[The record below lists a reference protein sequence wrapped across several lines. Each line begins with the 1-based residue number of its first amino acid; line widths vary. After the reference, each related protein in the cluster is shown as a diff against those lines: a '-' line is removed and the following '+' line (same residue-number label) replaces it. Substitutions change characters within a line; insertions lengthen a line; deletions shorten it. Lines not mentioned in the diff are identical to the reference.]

1 MQTETQKTIPFG
13 KPIIGDEERRAVADV
28 LAGTTL
34 THGPK
39 VKEFEAAFAEFT
51 GAEHA
56 IATATCMAALHLAY
70 LAIDLG
76 PGDEVIVPA
85 QTHVATA
92 HAVEACGGKPVF
104 CDAEPRTGNIDL
116 DLLEGL
122 ITERT
127 RAISLVHYIGKPVDM
142 RRVMEIARKH
152 DLYVVEDCAVALG
165 ARVDDVH
172 VGLHGDIGCFSF
184 YPVKHITTGE
194 GGMVITRRDDIA
206 ERVSK
211 QRAFGIDKNVL
222 ADRRHTGA
230 YEIEYLGLNYRLAE
244 VNAAMGV
251 EQMKRLPGFLE
262 HRERIHGLL
271 HAALSEIDGVAPLD
285 SDHDGH
291 LRASHYCIVAMLE
304 PPLDAR
310 REELIERLKAKGIGT
325 SVYYPKSLPDT
336 AYYRG
341 RYGYEPG
348 SCPVATRISTTS
360 VAFPVGPHV
369 EEDDVVRIAAS
380 VKETISE
387 MQANG

>member
-1 MQTETQKTIPFG
+1 MQPQTQTGIPFG
-13 KPIIGDEERRAVADV
+13 RPLIGNEERSAVAEV

-56 IATATCMAALHLAY
+56 IATATCMAALHLSY

-104 CDAEPRTGNIDL
+104 LDAEPRNGNIDL
-116 DLLEGL
+116 DALEPL
-122 ITERT
+122 VTERT
-127 RAISLVHYIGKPVDM
+127 RAISLVHYLGRPVDM
-142 RRVMEIARKH
+142 RRVMELARRL

-165 ARVDDVH
+165 ASVDDVH

-194 GGMVITRRDDIA
+194 GGMVITRRADIA

-211 QRAFGIDKNVL
+211 QRAFGIDKSVL

-230 YEIEYLGLNYRLAE
+230 YEIEHLGLNYRLGE
-244 VNAAMGV
+244 LNAAMGV
-251 EQMKRLPGFLE
+251 AQMKRLPDFLA
-262 HRERIHGLL
+262 HRERVYDQL
-271 HAALSEIDGVAPLD
+271 HAALAEVEGIMPLD
-285 SDHDGH
+285 SGHHDH
-291 LRASHYCIVAMLE
+291 LRASHYCLAAMLE

-310 REELIERLKAKGIGT
+310 REELIERLKVNGIGT

-336 AYYRG
+336 AYYRDK
-341 RYGYEPG
+341 YGYEFG

-360 VAFPVGPHV
+360 IAFPVGPHV
-369 EEDDVVRIAAS
+369 EESDVERIAKT
-380 VKETISE
+380 VKEAIAE
-387 MQANG
+387 MQADA